1 MDLLFDMFAFDA
13 VDKTGGTE
21 LFKQSLFVNIEKT
34 DKLYNNREQFYQ
46 KLVEQKIVNNNASYF
61 SFLPTS
67 KADKF
72 FDDNEAKKKFFIILY
87 DLRKKNEISDISLK
101 KLQNFYNSETS
112 FVGKVRTFGGSKSNR
127 KIRKTNRKNRKHHTK
142 TLNVHR

>member
-1 MDLLFDMFAFDA
+1 MDLLFDMFAFNA

-21 LFKQSLFVNIEKT
+21 LFKQSLFLNIEKT
-34 DKLYNNREQFYQ
+34 DKLYNTREQFYQ
-46 KLVEQKIVNNNASYF
+46 KLVEQKIVNNSASYF

-72 FDDNEAKKKFFIILY
+72 IGNVETKDKFFKILD
-87 DLRKKNEISDISLK
+87 DLRKKNEIGDISLK

-112 FVGKVRTFGGSKSNR
+112 FVGKVNTFGGSKSNR
-127 KIRKTNRKNRKHHTK
+127 KIRKTNRKNRKYHTK
-142 TLNVHR
+142 SLNVHR